1 MRHIPRQ
8 RSQTHAAARS
18 GQQGGQVVR
27 AQRAAHVGG
36 VLPPIGAGEQPAC
49 IALHDP
55 SGWTATQV
63 QAMRWLQR
71 ANLKTARAWRLK
83 MALREV
89 FANAR
94 VQNQAELAGAELKA

>member
-1 MRHIPRQ
+1 M
-8 RSQTHAAARS
+8 
-18 GQQGGQVVR
+18 
-27 AQRAAHVGG
+27 
-36 VLPPIGAGEQPAC
+36 
-49 IALHDP
+49 HDP

-94 VQNQAELAGAELKA
+94 IQNQAELAGAELKA